1 MAQRRTG
8 GAGRQTLAPP
18 VRMIQV
24 GLGAWG
30 RNWARDIVPRVA
42 AVEVVAWADSSA
54 AARTTAIDE
63 LGLPPARCFVS
74 LGEAAEA
81 TAAEAVLGTVALV
94 AHAPVIDAALAL
106 GKHVLIEKPFAP
118 TAEEAQRLTDAAAAA
133 GRVLQVSHN
142 YRFFPAVVAAR
153 RLLQERRLG
162 AAIAVDIDFHQ
173 YAPGREYR
181 YYDIPDPLLADM
193 LIHMFDLIRFVLGRG
208 PVEVVCWSWN
218 PPGSPFKYDAA
229 AAIMVRLA
237 GGVVVTLRG
246 SWVSREAPTPWAGRW
261 RIQCDDGVIGFTS
274 RGPAASGTDDDRVV
288 LRPLGGA
295 ETELRLDPMP
305 LYDRAGTLDAFAH
318 AVRGQPTAGWE
329 VTAADNLGSLRLM
342 EAAIRSAAAGGAPT
356 AVVHAAVAASA

>member
-1 MAQRRTG
+1 
-8 GAGRQTLAPP
+8 
-18 VRMIQV
+18 MIQG

-218 PPGSPFKYDAA
+218 PSGSPFKYDAA

-356 AVVHAAVAASA
+356 AVVQAAVAASA